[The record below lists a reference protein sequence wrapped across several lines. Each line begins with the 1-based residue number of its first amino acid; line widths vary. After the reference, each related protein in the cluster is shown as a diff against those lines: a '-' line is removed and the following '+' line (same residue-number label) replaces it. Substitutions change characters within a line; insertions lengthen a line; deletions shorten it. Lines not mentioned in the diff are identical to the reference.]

1 MRDLSCTFLCLL
13 QFIVQSL
20 DFLGFILIYNDSIN
34 SDLRFMWRVTDVTV
48 KTVFINANIIQR
60 EETLI

>member
-34 SDLRFMWRVTDVTV
+34 SDLRFM
-48 KTVFINANIIQR
+48 
-60 EETLI
+60 